1 MPFQRF
7 DPVGNKVLDIW
18 EMPLLFM
25 DGALFNR
32 QKYGTAEAVQGSI
45 ELLKLCQMFGGV
57 AVGLWHNVIGEELD
71 YPGWGEHFE
80 KTLGWGGSQWSIYCL
95 LARCAW
101 RMDGLPTWQLR
112 GRCVTV

>member
-1 MPFQRF
+1 MPFLRF
-7 DPVGNKVLDIW
+7 DPAGNRVMDIW

-32 QKYGTAEAVQGSI
+32 QKYGPAEAIQESI

-80 KTLGWGGSQWSIYCL
+80 KTLRWGGSNGAYIASLQDVLS
-95 LARCAW
+95 AW
-101 RMDGLPTWQLR
+101 TGYPL
-112 GRCVTV
+112 GN